1 MPIKKIRNVC
11 FVGAG
16 TMGCYNSLISSLAGY
31 EVKLHDISEQA
42 LENAPQIQLNWAEI
56 LTEREIADRKSIETA
71 SARIIRTADPKA
83 AAQGADLLSES
94 VFERPDL
101 KRETHQL
108 FEKLLPPHAIMT
120 TNTSTLLLSDIESA
134 VKDGNR
140 FAAMHFHQFTPL
152 VDIVAGPRT
161 SPETIDII
169 KWFIKSQ
176 NQVYVHLKK
185 EREGY
190 LHNDMFGALL
200 STAITLAVLLQVDF
214 REVDRSW
221 MLNQNTEA
229 GPFFM
234 MDHVGLNVIVDI
246 FENKSLQEDALSPEI
261 QNAIRDFLQP
271 YIESG
276 NLGVKTGKGFYTYP
290 EPEFMEPEFL
300 AGKQENKDLS
310 RPMINSVLASAL
322 ALAAEGYAD
331 LEDVDRSWMLT
342 HNPDCGPFGTID
354 TIGLDVVTND
364 LEERAAFIEALLG
377 NPETV
382 TEATKIATD
391 FLKTRIKKGHL
402 GVKAGRGFYTY
413 PDPAYK
419 NPDFLNPV

>member
-1 MPIKKIRNVC
+1 
-11 FVGAG
+11 
-16 TMGCYNSLISSLAGY
+16 MGCYNSLISSLAGY

-200 STAITLAVLLQVDF
+200 STAITLAALLQVDF

-377 NPETV
+377 NPGTV

>member
-1 MPIKKIRNVC
+1 
-11 FVGAG
+11 
-16 TMGCYNSLISSLAGY
+16 
-31 EVKLHDISEQA
+31 
-42 LENAPQIQLNWAEI
+42 
-56 LTEREIADRKSIETA
+56 
-71 SARIIRTADPKA
+71 
-83 AAQGADLLSES
+83 
-94 VFERPDL
+94 
-101 KRETHQL
+101 
-108 FEKLLPPHAIMT
+108 
-120 TNTSTLLLSDIESA
+120 
-134 VKDGNR
+134 
-140 FAAMHFHQFTPL
+140 MHFHQFTPL

>member
-1 MPIKKIRNVC
+1 
-11 FVGAG
+11 
-16 TMGCYNSLISSLAGY
+16 MGCYNSLISSLAGY

-200 STAITLAVLLQVDF
+200 STAITLAALLQVDF

>member
-1 MPIKKIRNVC
+1 
-11 FVGAG
+11 
-16 TMGCYNSLISSLAGY
+16 MGCYNSLISSLAGY

-377 NPETV
+377 NPGTV

>member
-1 MPIKKIRNVC
+1 
-11 FVGAG
+11 
-16 TMGCYNSLISSLAGY
+16 MGCYNSLISSLAGY

-200 STAITLAVLLQVDF
+200 STAITLAALLQVDF

-364 LEERAAFIEALLG
+364 LEERAAFVEALLG
-377 NPETV
+377 NPGTV

>member
-1 MPIKKIRNVC
+1 
-11 FVGAG
+11 
-16 TMGCYNSLISSLAGY
+16 MGCYNSLISSLAGY